1 MATKDIALG
10 ILIGGAVSS
19 TLGRAVNEVGSK
31 LDTLKKRA
39 SEARVWQNTI
49 GETQRLQ
56 REFRDLHAAGDR
68 AADKVRSKIERNTR
82 ALREAGF
89 EVDRLDRSYQRLGR
103 TARGLELRVR
113 GAEQFSAGRE
123 RMRNTMGD
131 TAKLVA
137 AVAVPTAISAS
148 YEAIIRDIA
157 IKAGAA
163 RTDQERQMSTDIAAS
178 AQQSGIGRNV
188 LADAVNQMVS
198 AGMDLDRALSF
209 APLVGKFSVSQG
221 SDAKETARM
230 IQALEQNAKIS
241 DPAKMAQALET
252 IAFQGKEGSFES
264 SDMARWFPVLLADMQ
279 KLGIVGNTSVEQL
292 GALLQVQM
300 KTAGSADEAA
310 NNTKN
315 WFSKIGSAQTAGNY
329 AKAGIDYQA
338 KMREAIGKGWS
349 TMEAS
354 FVLARAYIEQAD
366 PEKAKQLAAAAQQF
380 NRESDPAKREAQM
393 RAFEETM
400 KTGDLFNDMQVK
412 AALTAYMQ
420 NADLYQRLKR
430 EGAKASGEIEK
441 DLADRRASSKQKWAE
456 VGQAWDEAMRRIGD
470 ALKPVTDAV
479 ADFAAGAGSSV
490 AKLAAESPKATVA
503 IGGVLASI
511 LAFRG
516 GRAVWTIGKG
526 LTNLAKGTAVAAGVG
541 RVAAQAGAAASLAP
555 AAAKAPGV
563 LASSGRL
570 LTRAAPVL
578 GKVGLAAGAL
588 TLLGAA
594 GTAGAAVSNAE
605 GSREDKTKAIAGIG
619 ATLAGELAGGAAGR
633 AIGAVAGTAIAGP
646 IGTVVGGLLG
656 GMLGSYLGGKAS
668 GAAAGLAFGGAPA
681 KPEASAAPPILPAG
695 AAEAL
700 GTASALAKAP
710 PAPPPQVDQRFEFA
724 PRITLTVHGD
734 VKDPRQLATELM
746 PHLRRQF
753 DEYAA
758 QQQRAAMSDRPH
770 L

>member
-19 TLGRAVNEVGSK
+19 TLGRAVNEVGTK
-31 LDTLKKRA
+31 LEALKKRA
-39 SEARVWQNTI
+39 GEARVWQNTI

-68 AADKVRSKIERNTR
+68 AADKVRIKIERNTR
-82 ALREAGF
+82 ALRDAGF

-103 TARGLELRVR
+103 TARGLELRAR
-113 GAEQFSAGRE
+113 GAELIASGRDGLG
-123 RMRNTMGD
+123 NTIGD
-131 TAKLVA
+131 TGKFVA
-137 AVAVPTAISAS
+137 AAAVPTAISAG

-163 RTDQERQMSTDIAAS
+163 RTDKEREMSSGIATS

-209 APLVGKFSVSQG
+209 APLVGKFSISQG
-221 SDAKETARM
+221 ADPKETARM
-230 IQALEQNAKIS
+230 IQALEQNAKIA

-315 WFSKIGSAQTAGNY
+315 WFSKIGSRETASNY

-366 PEKAKQLAAAAQQF
+366 PEKAQQLAAAAKQF
-380 NRESDPAKREAQM
+380 NGESDPAKREAQM

-420 NADLYQRLKR
+420 NTDLYQRLKK
-430 EGAKASGEIEK
+430 EGAKATGEIEK
-441 DLADRRASSKQKWAE
+441 DLEDRRASSKQKWAE

-470 ALKPVTDAV
+470 ALKPVTDSV
-479 ADFAAGAGSSV
+479 ADLAAGAGTSV
-490 AKLAAESPKATVA
+490 SKLAAESPKATVA

-511 LAFRG
+511 LAFRS
-516 GRAVWTIGKG
+516 GRAVWSIGKG
-526 LTNLAKGTAVAAGVG
+526 LTNIARGTAVAAGVG
-541 RVAAQAGAAASLAP
+541 RAAEVAGTAAKVAP

-563 LASSGRL
+563 LGASGRFL
-570 LTRAAPVL
+570 KGAAPKL
-578 GKVGLAAGAL
+578 GKVGSVAGVLAL
-588 TLLGAA
+588 V
-594 GTAGAAVSNAE
+594 GTAGMASAEAAESPGTKA
-605 GSREDKTKAIAGIG
+605 DKAKAIAGIG
-619 ATLAGELAGGAAGR
+619 AGLAGELAGGAAGR
-633 AIGAVAGTAIAGP
+633 AIGAIAGTAIAGP

-668 GAAAGLAFGGAPA
+668 SAAAGLALGDT
-681 KPEASAAPPILPAG
+681 KPKAELTTGKPVLPAG

-700 GTASALAKAP
+700 GTVSALAKAP
-710 PAPPPQVDQRFEFA
+710 PAAPPQVDQRFEFA
-724 PRITLTVHGD
+724 PRIALTVHGD
-734 VKDPRQLATELM
+734 VKDPRQLAEELM

-753 DEYAA
+753 DDYAA
-758 QQQRAAMSDRPH
+758 QQRRAAMSDRPH

>member
-19 TLGRAVNEVGSK
+19 TLGRAVNEVGTK
-31 LDTLKKRA
+31 LDALKKRA
-39 SEARVWQNTI
+39 GEARVWQNTI

-68 AADKVRSKIERNTR
+68 AADKVRVKIERNTR

-103 TARGLELRVR
+103 TARGPELRAR
-113 GAEQFSAGRE
+113 GTALVADGRDGL
-123 RMRNTMGD
+123 RNTIGD
-131 TAKLVA
+131 TTKFVA
-137 AVAVPTAISAS
+137 AAAVPTAISAG

-163 RTDQERQMSTDIAAS
+163 RTDKEREMSSGIAAS

-221 SDAKETARM
+221 ADPKETARM
-230 IQALEQNAKIS
+230 IQALEQNAKIA

-279 KLGIVGNTSVEQL
+279 KLGIVGNSSVEQL

-315 WFSKIGSAQTAGNY
+315 WFSKIGSGETAGNY
-329 AKAGIDYQA
+329 AKAGIDYEA

-380 NRESDPAKREAQM
+380 NSESDPAKREAQM
-393 RAFEETM
+393 RAFAETM

-420 NADLYQRLKR
+420 NADLYQRLKS
-430 EGAKASGEIEK
+430 EGAKATGEIEK
-441 DLADRRASSKQKWAE
+441 DLADRRDSSKQKWAE

-470 ALKPVTDAV
+470 ALKPVTDSV
-479 ADFAAGAGSSV
+479 ADLAASAGTSV
-490 AKLAAESPKATVA
+490 GKLAAESPKATVA

-511 LAFRG
+511 LAFRT
-516 GRAVWTIGKG
+516 GRAVWKIGKG
-526 LTNLAKGTAVAAGVG
+526 VSDIARGTAVAAGVG
-541 RVAAQAGAAASLAP
+541 RTAEAAATAAKVAP
-555 AAAKAPGV
+555 AAAKPSGVLSASGRFLKGAAPKLGKIGAVAGV
-563 LASSGRL
+563 LAL
-570 LTRAAPVL
+570 V
-578 GKVGLAAGAL
+578 
-588 TLLGAA
+588 
-594 GTAGAAVSNAE
+594 GTAGMASAEAAERPGNKA
-605 GSREDKTKAIAGIG
+605 DKAKAIAGIG
-619 ATLAGELAGGAAGR
+619 AGLAGELAGGAAGR

-668 GAAAGLAFGGAPA
+668 TALADRALSDK
-681 KPEASAAPPILPAG
+681 KPEAAPQAGAPVLPAG
-695 AAEAL
+695 AQEAL
-700 GTASALAKAP
+700 GTAQAAANAP
-710 PAPPPQVDQRFEFA
+710 PAPQLQFDQRFEFA
-724 PRITLTVHGD
+724 PQIAVTVQGD
-734 VKDPRQLATELM
+734 VKDPRQLAEALM

-758 QQQRAAMSDRPH
+758 QQRRAAMSDGSH
-770 L
+770 V

>member
-19 TLGRAVNEVGSK
+19 TLGRAVNEVGTK
-31 LDTLKKRA
+31 LDALKKRA
-39 SEARVWQNTI
+39 GEARVWQNTI

-56 REFRDLHAAGDR
+56 REFRDLHAAGDK
-68 AADKVRSKIERNTR
+68 AADAVRRKIERNTR
-82 ALREAGF
+82 ALRDAGF

-103 TARGLELRVR
+103 TARGLELRAR
-113 GAEQFSAGRE
+113 GTALVADGRD
-123 RMRNTMGD
+123 RLRNTIGD
-131 TAKLVA
+131 TGKFVA
-137 AVAVPTAISAS
+137 AAAVPTAISAG

-163 RTDQERQMSTDIAAS
+163 RTDKEREMSSGIAAS

-198 AGMDLDRALSF
+198 AGMDVDRALSF

-221 SDAKETARM
+221 ADPKETARM
-230 IQALEQNAKIS
+230 IQALEQNAKIA

-279 KLGIVGNTSVEQL
+279 KLGIVGNSSVEQL

-315 WFSKIGSAQTAGNY
+315 WFSKIGSGETAGNY
-329 AKAGIDYQA
+329 AKAGIDYEA

-354 FVLARAYIEQAD
+354 FVLARAYIEKAD

-380 NRESDPAKREAQM
+380 NNESDPAKREAQM
-393 RAFEETM
+393 RAFAETM

-420 NADLYQRLKR
+420 NADLYQRLKN
-430 EGAKASGEIEK
+430 EGAKATGEIEK
-441 DLADRRASSKQKWAE
+441 DLADRRDSSKQKWAE

-470 ALKPVTDAV
+470 ALKPVTDSV
-479 ADFAAGAGSSV
+479 ADLAAGAGTSV
-490 AKLAAESPKATVA
+490 GKFAAESPKATVA

-511 LAFRG
+511 LAFRT
-516 GRAVWTIGKG
+516 GRAVWKIGKG
-526 LTNLAKGTAVAAGVG
+526 VADIARGTAVAAGVG
-541 RVAAQAGAAASLAP
+541 RSAEAAATAAKVAP
-555 AAAKAPGV
+555 AAAKTPGV
-563 LASSGRL
+563 LAASGRFL
-570 LTRAAPVL
+570 KGAAPKL
-578 GKVGLAAGAL
+578 GKIGAVAGVLAL
-588 TLLGAA
+588 V
-594 GTAGAAVSNAE
+594 GTAGMASAEAAEKPGTKA
-605 GSREDKTKAIAGIG
+605 DKAKAIAGIG
-619 ATLAGELAGGAAGR
+619 AGLAGELAGGAAGR

-668 GAAAGLAFGGAPA
+668 SALADRALSDK
-681 KPEASAAPPILPAG
+681 KPEAAPTPGAPVLPAG
-695 AAEAL
+695 AQEAL
-700 GTASALAKAP
+700 GTAQAAANAP
-710 PAPPPQVDQRFEFA
+710 PAPSLQVEQRFEFA
-724 PRITLTVHGD
+724 PKIDLTVNGD
-734 VKDPRQLATELM
+734 VKDPRQLAEALM

-758 QQQRAAMSDRPH
+758 QQRRAAMSDGSH
-770 L
+770 V

>member
-1 MATKDIALG
+1 MATQDIALG

-19 TLGRAVNEVGSK
+19 TLGRAVNEVGTK
-31 LDTLKKRA
+31 LDALKKRA
-39 SEARVWQNTI
+39 GEARVWQNTI

-68 AADKVRSKIERNTR
+68 AADKVRRKIEQNTR
-82 ALREAGF
+82 ALRDAGF

-103 TARGLELRVR
+103 TARGLELRAR
-113 GAEQFSAGRE
+113 GAEAFGDGRE
-123 RMRNTMGD
+123 RLRNTIGD
-131 TAKLVA
+131 TTKFVA
-137 AVAVPTAISAS
+137 AAAVPTAVSAG

-163 RTDQERQMSTDIAAS
+163 RTDKEREMSSGIAAS
-178 AQQSGIGRNV
+178 ARESGIGRNV

-221 SDAKETARM
+221 ADPKETARM
-230 IQALEQNAKIS
+230 IQALEQNAKIN

-329 AKAGIDYQA
+329 AKAGIDYEA

-366 PEKAKQLAAAAQQF
+366 PEKAKQLAAAAKQF
-380 NRESDPAKREAQM
+380 NSESDPAKRDAQM

-430 EGAKASGEIEK
+430 EGAKAAGEIEK
-441 DLADRRASSKQKWAE
+441 DLEDRRASSKQKWAE

-470 ALKPVTDAV
+470 ALKPVTDSV
-479 ADFAAGAGSSV
+479 ADLAASAGTSV
-490 AKLAAESPKATVA
+490 GKLAAESPKATVA

-511 LAFRG
+511 LAFRT
-516 GRAVWTIGKG
+516 GRAVWKIGKG
-526 LTNLAKGTAVAAGVG
+526 VSDIARGSTVAAGVG
-541 RVAAQAGAAASLAP
+541 RAAEVAATAAKVAP
-555 AAAKAPGV
+555 AAKAPGV
-563 LASSGRL
+563 LSTTGRFL
-570 LTRAAPVL
+570 KGAAPKL
-578 GKVGLAAGAL
+578 GKIGGVAGVLAL
-588 TLLGAA
+588 V
-594 GTAGAAVSNAE
+594 GTAGIASAEAAESP
-605 GSREDKTKAIAGIG
+605 GSKADKAKAIAGIG
-619 ATLAGELAGGAAGR
+619 AGLAGELAGGAAGR

-668 GAAAGLAFGGAPA
+668 TALADRALSDKKPVAAAP
-681 KPEASAAPPILPAG
+681 ASAPVLPAG

-700 GTASALAKAP
+700 GTVSAVANAP
-710 PAPPPQVDQRFEFA
+710 RPPPLQVDQRFEFA
-724 PRITLTVHGD
+724 PKIDLTVNGD
-734 VKDPRQLATELM
+734 VKDPRQLAAELM

-758 QQQRAAMSDRPH
+758 QQRRAAMSDGSH
-770 L
+770 V

>member
-19 TLGRAVNEVGSK
+19 TLGRAVNEVGTK
-31 LDTLKKRA
+31 LEALKKRA
-39 SEARVWQNTI
+39 GEARVWQTTI

-103 TARGLELRVR
+103 TARGLELRAR
-113 GAEQFSAGRE
+113 GTQLVASGRDGL
-123 RMRNTMGD
+123 RSTIGD
-131 TAKLVA
+131 TGKFVA
-137 AVAVPTAISAS
+137 AAAVPTAISAN

-163 RTDQERQMSTDIAAS
+163 RTDKEREMSSGIAAS

-198 AGMDLDRALSF
+198 AGMDVDRALSF
-209 APLVGKFSVSQG
+209 APLVGKFSVGQG
-221 SDAKETARM
+221 ADPKETARM

-279 KLGIVGNTSVEQL
+279 KLGIVGNSSVEQL

-315 WFSKIGSAQTAGNY
+315 WFSKIGSAETAGNY

-366 PEKAKQLAAAAQQF
+366 PQKAQQLAAAAKQF
-380 NRESDPAKREAQM
+380 NSESDPAKREAQM

-420 NADLYQRLKR
+420 NSDLYQRLKN
-430 EGAKASGEIEK
+430 EGAKAAGEIEK
-441 DLADRRASSKQKWAE
+441 DLEDRRASSKQKWAE

-470 ALKPVTDAV
+470 ALKPVTDGV
-479 ADFAAGAGSSV
+479 ADLAAGAGNSV
-490 AKLAAESPKATVA
+490 GKLAAESPKATVA

-511 LAFRG
+511 LAFRT
-516 GRAVWTIGKG
+516 GRAVWKIGKG
-526 LTNLAKGTAVAAGVG
+526 VADIARGNAVAAGVG
-541 RVAAQAGAAASLAP
+541 RTAGVAASAAKVAP
-555 AAAKAPGV
+555 AATKAPGV
-563 LASSGRL
+563 LGASGRFL
-570 LTRAAPVL
+570 KGAAPKR
-578 GKVGLAAGAL
+578 GKVGAVAGVLAL
-588 TLLGAA
+588 V
-594 GTAGAAVSNAE
+594 GTAGMASAQAAE
-605 GSREDKTKAIAGIG
+605 GPGSKADKAKAIAGIG
-619 ATLAGELAGGAAGR
+619 AGLAGELAGGAAGR
-633 AIGAVAGTAIAGP
+633 AIGAIAGTAIAGP

-656 GMLGSYLGGKAS
+656 GMLGSYLGGTAGS
-668 GAAAGLAFGGAPA
+668 AAAGLALGST
-681 KPEASAAPPILPAG
+681 KPKTAMEAGKPVLPAG
-695 AAEAL
+695 AVEAL

-710 PAPPPQVDQRFEFA
+710 PAPPPQIDQRFEFA
-724 PRITLTVHGD
+724 PRIALTVHGD
-734 VKDPRQLATELM
+734 VKDPRQLAEELM

-758 QQQRAAMSDRPH
+758 QQRRAAMSDRPH